1 MVTGNVTGI
10 TFEFDALCLMNVAL
24 VKLMEDG
31 VLVVDDAPEGA
42 GLVVAAG
49 QEAGQVLEAVSVCE
63 A

>member
-1 MVTGNVTGI
+1 M
-10 TFEFDALCLMNVAL
+10 DVAL
-24 VKLMEDG
+24 VELMEDG

-49 QEAGQVLEAVSVCE
+49 QEAGQVLETVSVCE